1 MSHPLE
7 LKIIPVIQV
16 AIIAAFMY
24 GAARFMPVSTTLL
37 EYKWL
42 IWSIFIAIGSFFG
55 LAGIVSFYLA
65 KTTVNPEKP
74 EKAST
79 LVTSGIY
86 KVTRNPMYVGLV
98 CFLIAWA
105 AWLGSLYSLVFI
117 VVFVLYMNRFQITP
131 EERALTKLFGQGY
144 QDYCQKVR
152 RWL

>member
-1 MSHPLE
+1 MNHPLE

-16 AIIAAFMY
+16 IIIAAFMY
-24 GAARFMPVSTTLL
+24 GAAQFLPVSTTLL

-42 IWSIFIAIGSFFG
+42 IWGVFIAIGSFFG

-131 EERALTKLFGQGY
+131 EERALTKLFGQDY

>member
-24 GAARFMPVSTTLL
+24 GAAQFLPVSTTLL

-131 EERALTKLFGQGY
+131 EERALTKLFGQDY

>member
-16 AIIAAFMY
+16 IIIAAFMY
-24 GAARFMPVSTTLL
+24 GAAQFLPVSTTLL

-42 IWSIFIAIGSFFG
+42 IWGVFIAIGSFFG

-131 EERALTKLFGQGY
+131 EERALTKLFGQDY

>member
-16 AIIAAFMY
+16 LVIAAFMY
-24 GAARFMPVSTTLL
+24 GAAQFLPASTTLL

-86 KVTRNPMYVGLV
+86 KLTRNPMYVGLV

-131 EERALTKLFGQGY
+131 EERALTKLFGQDY

>member
-1 MSHPLE
+1 MNHPLE

-16 AIIAAFMY
+16 IIIAALMY
-24 GAARFMPVSTTLL
+24 GAAQFLPVSTTLL

-42 IWSIFIAIGSFFG
+42 IWGVFIAIGSFFG

-131 EERALTKLFGQGY
+131 EERALTKLFGQDY

>member
-16 AIIAAFMY
+16 IIIAALMY
-24 GAARFMPVSTTLL
+24 GAAQFLPVSTTLL

-42 IWSIFIAIGSFFG
+42 IWGVFIAIGSFFG

-79 LVTSGIY
+79 L
-86 KVTRNPMYVGLV
+86 
-98 CFLIAWA
+98 
-105 AWLGSLYSLVFI
+105 
-117 VVFVLYMNRFQITP
+117 
-131 EERALTKLFGQGY
+131 
-144 QDYCQKVR
+144 
-152 RWL
+152 

>member
-16 AIIAAFMY
+16 IIIAALMY
-24 GAARFMPVSTTLL
+24 GAAQFLPVSTTLL

-42 IWSIFIAIGSFFG
+42 IWGVFIAIGSFFG

-131 EERALTKLFGQGY
+131 EERALTKLFGQDY

>member
-131 EERALTKLFGQGY
+131 EERALTKLFGQDY